1 MDLEFSPFNFTNMKY
16 KLLLLSFFTALISLG
31 AKAGITPP
39 GDDVETIRKQDVVG
53 GVYDNNSKKPLSNV
67 SVTAYLVAKKE
78 KTVWTDANGNYSFD
92 DLKPGT
98 YKFVF
103 EKDGFKKISREKII
117 ARVDEAYQVNI
128 NMDQHNS
135 FDFMPGPSQFF
146 DFE

>member
-1 MDLEFSPFNFTNMKY
+1 MKN
-16 KLLLLSFFTALISLG
+16 KLLLLSFFTVLISLS
-31 AKAGITPP
+31 AKAGIIP
-39 GDDVETIRKQDVVG
+39 GDDIETTRKQDVVG
-53 GVYDNNSKKPLSNV
+53 GVYDNTSKKPLSNV
-67 SVTAYLVAKKE
+67 TVTAYLVAKKE
-78 KTVWTDANGNYSFD
+78 KTVLTDANGHYSFD

-103 EKDGFKKISREKII
+103 EKDGFKKVSKEKII

-128 NMDQHNS
+128 NMDQYNS

>member
-1 MDLEFSPFNFTNMKY
+1 MKN
-16 KLLLLSFFTALISLG
+16 KLLLLSFFTVLISLS
-31 AKAGITPP
+31 AKAGITP
-39 GDDVETIRKQDVVG
+39 GDDTETTRKQDVVG
-53 GVYDNNSKKPLSNV
+53 GVYDNTSKKPLSNV

-78 KTVWTDANGNYSFD
+78 KTVLTDANGNYSFD

-103 EKDGFKKISREKII
+103 EKDGFKKVSKEKII

-128 NMDQHNS
+128 SMDQYNS